1 MRGGGT
7 STTARDTKSRGT
19 MKPGVI
25 QDYLYLRS
33 ELVQVF
39 WSRDEQ

>member
-7 STTARDTKSRGT
+7 STTARDAKSRGT

-25 QDYLYLRS
+25 QDYLYLGPD
-33 ELVQVF
+33 LVQVF
-39 WSRDEQ
+39 